1 MKTGTEKFCLT
12 FFDGLVYNVPRR
24 AKIRGNAAA
33 AAVMRLPGDST
44 MMHDDEILE
53 ALADLAAEF
62 ESAGAY
68 ETSDVDPWE
77 GCDAYDLEALEA
89 FCGLDR

>member
-1 MKTGTEKFCLT
+1 
-12 FFDGLVYNVPRR
+12 
-24 AKIRGNAAA
+24 
-33 AAVMRLPGDST
+33 
-44 MMHDDEILE
+44 MMDDHDILE

-68 ETSDVDPWE
+68 ESCDADPWE